1 MYQVK
6 KVQKMFSLYINS
18 AMVQENF
25 ITTRILTQRQDGEMM
40 VQYAMFIKVKFMT
53 NLFLYINL
61 PTVEI
66 TTIIIP
72 MFIQWGG
79 LTKALF
85 AMYFTNFFLSRV
97 NPSISTRAYS
107 TNFKKNIR

>member
-1 MYQVK
+1 
-6 KVQKMFSLYINS
+6 
-18 AMVQENF
+18 
-25 ITTRILTQRQDGEMM
+25 
-40 VQYAMFIKVKFMT
+40 MT

-85 AMYFTNFFLSRV
+85 AMYFTNFFLSRETQAFQ
-97 NPSISTRAYS
+97 PGLTRL
-107 TNFKKNIR
+107 T